1 MSAVSFNFDFLSGHS
16 LSKSSVGELKTK
28 AKNLSQIHKAGL
40 NFSDFQS
47 EMANFKYQTIAI
59 IENFKKSSPIDILQL
74 IYKYLFNDAYPNS
87 AIVIRIF
94 LAIPVTVSTCERNFN
109 QVKLIKNYMRS
120 TMAQE
125 RLFSLAIISN
135 KLADTLNFDDVI
147 TEFAPKKG
155 RKKTLK

>member
-47 EMANFKYQTIAI
+47 EMANFKYQTIEI

-74 IYKYLFNDAYPNS
+74 IYKYLFTDAYPNS

-94 LAIPVTVSTCERNFN
+94 LAIPVTVRL
-109 QVKLIKNYMRS
+109 VKEILIKLS
-120 TMAQE
+120 
-125 RLFSLAIISN
+125 S
-135 KLADTLNFDDVI
+135 
-147 TEFAPKKG
+147 
-155 RKKTLK
+155 